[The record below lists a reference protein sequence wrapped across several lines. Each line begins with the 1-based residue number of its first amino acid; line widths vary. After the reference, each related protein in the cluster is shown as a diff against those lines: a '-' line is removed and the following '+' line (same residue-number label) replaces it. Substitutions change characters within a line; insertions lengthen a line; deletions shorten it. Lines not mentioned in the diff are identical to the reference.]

1 MGTKS
6 YLKDQVRLVC
16 LTKTDLF
23 TDEEI
28 DLYLKMIEAGN
39 QLDRLD
45 EQGAGKEEK
54 LPWLMQKK
62 EYKSKLEKLQKQ
74 HEGTPRTVR
83 LASVVYAPKG
93 TDLPQ
98 GVSWKNLKFAK
109 KISEFSSEMSRAM
122 GLKDRDYT
130 LDKIVLKWSKSVD
143 ILKQVVLNGFY
154 IPILLPNGEI
164 EKRHY
169 SCFTAS
175 AGQLRTDKIVCVS
188 DNIWEKIHERLEC
201 GLTWDRINEHGGC
214 NPAKLCA
221 YLALSNSAT
230 DEWTDFDIDRC
241 IVIDEFEGEVTGR
254 MQYIT
259 TNYSIEDGVRTV
271 EIDHTDGCGIM
282 LPSVSDVNFMARGP
296 YIKGLLCV
304 FDVLKFCEEKG
315 VPPVIKDIWGLEHD
329 LVKENIQILF
339 TKSQFKMWK
348 YYSDWNEYKDIF
360 KKCGARFGKM
370 KYEEQYIEHSQTS
383 YQVLQ
388 TLTDFTDEEIKEFT
402 RKAHNRI
409 ENLTRD
415 KASMLELLHA
425 NELSENP
432 YSAALALYPEL
443 LREAYTKNQLKDVRK
458 RMLLDAKSGK
468 FKIANKRLYA
478 IPDLYAACEYWFC
491 HIEKPVGLLKDG
503 EVACK
508 IFRRHDKADVLRS
521 PHLYFEHAIR
531 NIVKDDEI
539 YRWFTTNGIYTSC
552 HDLISRILQFD
563 QWSN

>member
-23 TDEEI
+23 TDEEM

-74 HEGTPRTVR
+74 HEGTPRAVR

-143 ILKQVVLNGFY
+143 ILKQVVLDGFY

-282 LPSVSDVNFMARGP
+282 LPSVSNVNFMARGP

-348 YYSDWNEYKDIF
+348 YYSNWNEYKDIF
-360 KKCGARFGKM
+360 KKCGAKFGKM

-491 HIEKPVGLLKDG
+491 HIEKPVGLKH
-503 EVACK
+503 E
-508 IFRRHDKADVLRS
+508 S
-521 PHLYFEHAIR
+521 
-531 NIVKDDEI
+531 
-539 YRWFTTNGIYTSC
+539 
-552 HDLISRILQFD
+552 
-563 QWSN
+563 